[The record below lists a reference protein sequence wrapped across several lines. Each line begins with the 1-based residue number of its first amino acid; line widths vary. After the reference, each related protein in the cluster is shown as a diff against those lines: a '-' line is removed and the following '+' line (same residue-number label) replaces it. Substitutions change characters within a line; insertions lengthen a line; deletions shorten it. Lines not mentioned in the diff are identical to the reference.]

1 MADNAAGGHTR
12 ASLLLRIRDPGDTA
26 AWQAFVNVYA
36 PLIYRHCRR
45 RGLQDADAADLTQEI
60 LFQVSRSIQTF
71 EYRPEQG
78 RFRDWLGTVTE
89 NKVRTFLTRQA
100 GAVQARGEA
109 GQIDPLA
116 SVAAGEQD
124 TQWAEEFNRHILQ
137 LALTRIQPHFEEHVW
152 RAFERLWRDDH
163 PPGQVARDLGRSI
176 DWVYMVKARV
186 LRRLQEEVQEL
197 AEDMPLFLR

>member
-1 MADNAAGGHTR
+1 MAGNTVSGHTR

-36 PLIYRHCRR
+36 PLMYRHCRP
-45 RGLQDADAADLTQEI
+45 RGLPDADAADLTKGI

-71 EYRPEQG
+71 ESRPEQG

-100 GAVQARGEA
+100 GTVQARGEA
-109 GQIDPLA
+109 GQIEPLA

-137 LALTRIQPHFEEHVW
+137 LAL
-152 RAFERLWRDDH
+152 
-163 PPGQVARDLGRSI
+163 
-176 DWVYMVKARV
+176 
-186 LRRLQEEVQEL
+186 
-197 AEDMPLFLR
+197 

>member
-1 MADNAAGGHTR
+1 MAGNTVGGHTR

-26 AWQAFVNVYA
+26 AWQAFVDVYG

-45 RGLQDADAADLTQEI
+45 RGLQDADAADLTQEV

-89 NKVRTFLTRQA
+89 NKIRTFLTRQA

-124 TQWAEEFNRHILQ
+124 TQWAEEFNRHILH

-152 RAFERLWRDDH
+152 RAFEGLWRDDH
-163 PPGQVARDLGRSI
+163 PPSQVARDLGQSI

-186 LRRLQEEVQEL
+186 LKRLQEQVQEL